1 MTNFRIQYFI
11 FAITM
16 FSYPAIGSETKGGLP
31 QLDLTTYPS
40 LIFWSIISLLIGY
53 FLMRYLVTPNI
64 KSILNSRETSIQNDL
79 VKAKSSSQE
88 ADKIKQTIIKN
99 QEEIKLKSQSVIND
113 ALLEAREMIENDEKD
128 ISNKLDQKVSN
139 TENKIINT
147 QKQVIDEVISSAE
160 EITANIV
167 RKFTNLKCNKADI
180 EKAVKLASKRILMEK

>member
-88 ADKIKQTIIKN
+88 ADKINQTIIKN
-99 QEEIKLKSQSVIND
+99 QEEIKLKSQSVING
-113 ALLEAREMIENDEKD
+113 ALLEAREMIEKNEKD

-139 TENKIINT
+139 TENKIMNT

-160 EITANIV
+160 EITANVV

>member
-1 MTNFRIQYFI
+1 MTNFRIKFFI
-11 FAITM
+11 FAIIT

-88 ADKIKQTIIKN
+88 ADKIKQTLIKN
-99 QEEIKLKSQSVIND
+99 QEEIKLKSQSVINN
-113 ALLEAREMIENDEKD
+113 ALLEAREMIEKDEKD
-128 ISNKLDQKVSN
+128 ISNKLDQKVSKS
-139 TENKIINT
+139 ENKIINT
-147 QKQVIDEVISSAE
+147 QKKVIDEVISSAE
-160 EITANIV
+160 EITTNV
-167 RKFTNLKCNKADI
+167 VKKFTNLTCDKAEI

>member
-1 MTNFRIQYFI
+1 
-11 FAITM
+11 M

-113 ALLEAREMIENDEKD
+113 ALLEAREMIEKDEKD

>member
-11 FAITM
+11 FAITI

-53 FLMRYLVTPNI
+53 FFMRYLVTPNI

-88 ADKIKQTIIKN
+88 ANKIKQTIIKN

-113 ALLEAREMIENDEKD
+113 ALLEAREMIEKDEKD
-128 ISNKLDQKVSN
+128 ISNKLDQRVSN

>member
-1 MTNFRIQYFI
+1 
-11 FAITM
+11 M

-113 ALLEAREMIENDEKD
+113 ALLEAREMIEKDEKD

-147 QKQVIDEVISSAE
+147 QKKIIDEVISSAE
-160 EITANIV
+160 EITTNV
-167 RKFTNLKCNKADI
+167 VKKFTNLTCDKAEI

>member
-99 QEEIKLKSQSVIND
+99 QEEIKLKSQSVING
-113 ALLEAREMIENDEKD
+113 ALLEAREMIEKDEKD

>member
-88 ADKIKQTIIKN
+88 TDKIKQTIIKN
-99 QEEIKLKSQSVIND
+99 QEEIKLKSQSLING
-113 ALLEAREMIENDEKD
+113 ALLEAKEMIEKDEKD

-160 EITANIV
+160 EITANVV

>member
-1 MTNFRIQYFI
+1 MTNSRIQYFI
-11 FAITM
+11 FAITT

-113 ALLEAREMIENDEKD
+113 ALLEAREMIEKDEKD

-160 EITANIV
+160 EITANVV

>member
-113 ALLEAREMIENDEKD
+113 ALLEAREMIEKDEKD

>member
-88 ADKIKQTIIKN
+88 ADKIKQTIINN
-99 QEEIKLKSQSVIND
+99 QEEIKLKSQSVING
-113 ALLEAREMIENDEKD
+113 ALLEAREMIEKDEKD

-147 QKQVIDEVISSAE
+147 QKKVIDEVISSAE
-160 EITANIV
+160 EITANVV

>member
-1 MTNFRIQYFI
+1 MTNFRIKFFI
-11 FAITM
+11 FAIIT

-88 ADKIKQTIIKN
+88 ADKIKQTLIKN
-99 QEEIKLKSQSVIND
+99 QEDIKLKSQSVINN
-113 ALLEAREMIENDEKD
+113 ALLEAREMIEKDEKD
-128 ISNKLDQKVSN
+128 ISNKLDQKVSKS
-139 TENKIINT
+139 ENKIINT
-147 QKQVIDEVISSAE
+147 QKKVIDEVISSAE
-160 EITANIV
+160 EITTNV
-167 RKFTNLKCNKADI
+167 VKKFTNLTCDKAEI

>member
-1 MTNFRIQYFI
+1 MTSFRIQYFI

-113 ALLEAREMIENDEKD
+113 ALLEAREMIEKDEKD

-160 EITANIV
+160 EITANVV

>member
-11 FAITM
+11 FAITIT
-16 FSYPAIGSETKGGLP
+16 SSPAISSEAKGGLP
-31 QLDLTTYPS
+31 QLDLNTYPS
-40 LIFWSIISLLIGY
+40 LIFWSIISLLIGF

-88 ADKIKQTIIKN
+88 ADKIKQAIIKS
-99 QEEIKLKSQSVIND
+99 QEEIKIKSQSMINN
-113 ALLEAREMIENDEKD
+113 ALLEAREMIENDEKN
-128 ISNKLDQKVSN
+128 ISNKLDQKVSKS
-139 TENKIINT
+139 EDKIINT

-160 EITANIV
+160 EITTNVV
-167 RKFTNLKCNKADI
+167 RKFTNLNCNKADI

>member
-16 FSYPAIGSETKGGLP
+16 FSYPAIGSESKGGLP

-113 ALLEAREMIENDEKD
+113 ALLEAREMIEKDEKD

>member
-99 QEEIKLKSQSVIND
+99 QEEIKLKSQSVINN
-113 ALLEAREMIENDEKD
+113 ALLEARAMIEKDEKD
-128 ISNKLDQKVSN
+128 ISNKLDQKVSKS
-139 TENKIINT
+139 ENKIINT
-147 QKQVIDEVISSAE
+147 QKMVSL
-160 EITANIV
+160 
-167 RKFTNLKCNKADI
+167 LKKAKKI
-180 EKAVKLASKRILMEK
+180 I

>member
-113 ALLEAREMIENDEKD
+113 ALLEAREMIEKDEKD

-147 QKQVIDEVISSAE
+147 QKKVIDEVISSAE
-160 EITANIV
+160 EITANVV
-167 RKFTNLKCNKADI
+167 RKFTNLKCNKGDI

>member
-99 QEEIKLKSQSVIND
+99 QEEIKLKSQSVING
-113 ALLEAREMIENDEKD
+113 ALLEAREMIEKDEKD

-147 QKQVIDEVISSAE
+147 QKQVIDEIINSAE
-160 EITANIV
+160 EITANVV

>member
-113 ALLEAREMIENDEKD
+113 ALLEAREMIEKDEKD

-139 TENKIINT
+139 TENKIINK

>member
-16 FSYPAIGSETKGGLP
+16 SSYPAIGSETKGGLP

-113 ALLEAREMIENDEKD
+113 ALLEAREMIEKDEKD

>member
-79 VKAKSSSQE
+79 VKAKSSSHE

-99 QEEIKLKSQSVIND
+99 QEEIKLKSQSVINN
-113 ALLEAREMIENDEKD
+113 ALLEAREMIEKDEKD

>member
-1 MTNFRIQYFI
+1 
-11 FAITM
+11 M

-99 QEEIKLKSQSVIND
+99 QEEIKLKSQSLING
-113 ALLEAREMIENDEKD
+113 ALLEAKEIIEKDEKD
-128 ISNKLDQKVSN
+128 ISNKLDQKVSD

-160 EITANIV
+160 EITANVV

>member
-88 ADKIKQTIIKN
+88 ADKIKQTLIKN
-99 QEEIKLKSQSVIND
+99 QEEIKLKSQSVINN
-113 ALLEAREMIENDEKD
+113 ALLEAREMIEKDEKD

-147 QKQVIDEVISSAE
+147 QKKVIDEVISSAE
-160 EITANIV
+160 EITANVV

>member
-1 MTNFRIQYFI
+1 MTNFRIKCFI
-11 FAITM
+11 FAIIT

-64 KSILNSRETSIQNDL
+64 KSILNSRETNIQNDL

-88 ADKIKQTIIKN
+88 AEKIKQTLIKN
-99 QEEIKLKSQSVIND
+99 QEEIKLKSQSVINN
-113 ALLEAREMIENDEKD
+113 ALLEAREMIEKDEKD
-128 ISNKLDQKVSN
+128 ISNKLDQKVSKS
-139 TENKIINT
+139 ENKIINT
-147 QKQVIDEVISSAE
+147 QKKVIDEVISSAE
-160 EITANIV
+160 EITTNVV
-167 RKFTNLKCNKADI
+167 RKFTNLTCDKAEI

>member
-1 MTNFRIQYFI
+1 MTNFRIKFFI
-11 FAITM
+11 FAIIT

-88 ADKIKQTIIKN
+88 ADKIKQTLIKN
-99 QEEIKLKSQSVIND
+99 QEDIKLKSQSVINN
-113 ALLEAREMIENDEKD
+113 ALLEAREMIEKDEKD
-128 ISNKLDQKVSN
+128 ISNKLDQKVSKS
-139 TENKIINT
+139 ENKIINT
-147 QKQVIDEVISSAE
+147 QKKSY
-160 EITANIV
+160 
-167 RKFTNLKCNKADI
+167 
-180 EKAVKLASKRILMEK
+180 

>member
-99 QEEIKLKSQSVIND
+99 QEEIKLKSQSIING
-113 ALLEAREMIENDEKD
+113 ALLEAREMIEKDEKD

>member
-11 FAITM
+11 FAITI

-99 QEEIKLKSQSVIND
+99 QEEIKLKSQSVING
-113 ALLEAREMIENDEKD
+113 ALLEAREMIEKDEKD
-128 ISNKLDQKVSN
+128 ISNKLDQKISN

-160 EITANIV
+160 EITANVV

>member
-11 FAITM
+11 FSITM

-99 QEEIKLKSQSVIND
+99 QEEIKLKSQSVING
-113 ALLEAREMIENDEKD
+113 ALLEAREMIEKDEKD
-128 ISNKLDQKVSN
+128 ISNKLDQKISN

-160 EITANIV
+160 EITTNV
-167 RKFTNLKCNKADI
+167 VKKFTNLTCDKAEI

>member
-1 MTNFRIQYFI
+1 
-11 FAITM
+11 M

-113 ALLEAREMIENDEKD
+113 ALLEAREMIEKDEKD

-160 EITANIV
+160 EITANVV

>member
-1 MTNFRIQYFI
+1 
-11 FAITM
+11 M

-88 ADKIKQTIIKN
+88 ADKIKQTIFKN

-113 ALLEAREMIENDEKD
+113 ALLEAREMIEKDEKD

>member
-11 FAITM
+11 FAITI

-113 ALLEAREMIENDEKD
+113 ALLEAREMIEKDEKD

-160 EITANIV
+160 EITANVV

>member
-11 FAITM
+11 FAITI

-113 ALLEAREMIENDEKD
+113 ALLEAREMIEKDEKD

>member
-1 MTNFRIQYFI
+1 
-11 FAITM
+11 M

-31 QLDLTTYPS
+31 QLDLSTYPS

-88 ADKIKQTIIKN
+88 ADKIKQTIINN
-99 QEEIKLKSQSVIND
+99 QEEIKLKSQSVING
-113 ALLEAREMIENDEKD
+113 ALLEAREMIEKDEKD

>member
-16 FSYPAIGSETKGGLP
+16 SSYPAIGSETKGGLP

-113 ALLEAREMIENDEKD
+113 ALLEAREMIEKDEKD

-147 QKQVIDEVISSAE
+147 QKQVIDEVITSAE

>member
-1 MTNFRIQYFI
+1 
-11 FAITM
+11 M

-113 ALLEAREMIENDEKD
+113 ALLEAREMIEKDEKD

-147 QKQVIDEVISSAE
+147 QKQVIDEVITSAE